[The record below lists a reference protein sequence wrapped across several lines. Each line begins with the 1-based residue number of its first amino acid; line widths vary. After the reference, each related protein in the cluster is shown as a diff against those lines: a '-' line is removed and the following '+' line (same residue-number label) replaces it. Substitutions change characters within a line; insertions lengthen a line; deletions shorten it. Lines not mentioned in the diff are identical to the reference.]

1 MRALKKPVLTA
12 LCLMTLWSQAAVA
25 QSHLDT
31 PLMVVRFNQ
40 ARVYYQQPL
49 FNAVSKAVEAKQA
62 VVFTVVAV
70 APQTG
75 NAQTDGQLS
84 AQTRQYTGAV
94 VADMV
99 KMGIPQ
105 KRIRVQHQTNP
116 GVASPEVHLF
126 VE

>member
-1 MRALKKPVLTA
+1 MRALKKLVLSVILLVAA
-12 LCLMTLWSQAAVA
+12 LDSAAFA

-49 FNAVSKAVEAKQA
+49 FNAVSKAVEAKQG

-75 NAQTDGQLS
+75 NAQQDGQLS

-105 KRIRVQHQTNP
+105 NRIRVQHQTNP